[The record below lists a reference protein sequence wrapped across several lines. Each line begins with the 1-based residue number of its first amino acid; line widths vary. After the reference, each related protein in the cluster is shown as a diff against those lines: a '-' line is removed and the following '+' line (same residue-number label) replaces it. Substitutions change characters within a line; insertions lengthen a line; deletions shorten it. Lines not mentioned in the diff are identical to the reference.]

1 MTDFTDGDV
10 IVIGGGAAGM
20 FCACLLS
27 EAGKRVILIEPNR
40 KLGRKLRI
48 TGKGRCNLTNN
59 SSNDNIIKN
68 IVRNPKFLYSA
79 LSGFSAADVMDWFET
94 RGVPL
99 KTERGARVFP
109 VSDRADDIA
118 DAMEKVLKR
127 YRTVIIKDKALKIL
141 TEDDRVRGV
150 KCPDREYFAENVVLS
165 TGGRSYPATGST
177 GDGYEM
183 ARSLGHTVTGIS
195 PSLVP
200 IVCRESFV
208 ADLSGLALKNV
219 TLSLYDIKKKKP
231 IYSELGELSF
241 MPYGI
246 AGPLS
251 LTASCYMNPERLKAG
266 EYKLA
271 IDLKPGLTDEQLER
285 RIQRDFSETPG
296 CEISKAM
303 LRLMPLQLVSTFLS
317 LADIDALK
325 SCNQITREER
335 ARAKRLFKRLEL
347 TPLEL
352 RPIDEAIITRGGV
365 SVKEISSASMESKLV
380 KGLYFAGEIIDVDA
394 LTGGYNLQIAFST
407 AHAAACAICEHKG
420 EQNHDH

>member
-1 MTDFTDGDV
+1 MTDFTDSDV

-20 FCACLLS
+20 FSACLLAK
-27 EAGKRVILIEPNR
+27 AGKRVIMIEPNR

-68 IVRNPKFLYSA
+68 IVRNPKFMYSA
-79 LSGFSAADVMDWFET
+79 LSSFSANDVMDWFET

-109 VSDRADDIA
+109 VSDNANDIA
-118 DAMEKVLKR
+118 DAMEKELKR
-127 YRTVIIKDKALKIL
+127 YRAVIIKDKAMQIL
-141 TEDDRVRGV
+141 VEDGRVIGV
-150 KCPDREYFAENVVLS
+150 KCSDRDYYAENVILA
-165 TGGRSYPATGST
+165 TGGCSYPATGST

-183 ARSLGHTVTGIS
+183 ARSLGHTVTEIS
-195 PSLVP
+195 ASLVP

-231 IYSELGELSF
+231 IYSELGEVSF

-251 LTASCYMNPERLKAG
+251 LTASCYMNPEKLEAG
-266 EYKLA
+266 EYKIA
-271 IDLKPGLTDEQLER
+271 IDLKPGLTEEQLER
-285 RIQRDFSETPG
+285 RIQRDFFETPS

-303 LRLMPLQLVSTFLS
+303 SRLMPLRMISAFVSL
-317 LADIDALK
+317 LDIDPNK
-325 SCNQITREER
+325 PCNQVTHEER
-335 ARAKRLFKRLEL
+335 ERIKRLLKRFGL
-347 TPLEL
+347 TPLRL

-365 SVKEISSASMESKLV
+365 SVKEINSTSMESKLV

-407 AHAAACAICEHKG
+407 ANAAARAICESKG
-420 EQNHDH
+420 EQKS

>member
-1 MTDFTDGDV
+1 MTDFTDSDV

-20 FCACLLS
+20 FSACLLAK
-27 EAGKRVILIEPNR
+27 AGKRVIILEPNR

-68 IVRNPKFLYSA
+68 IVRNPKFMYSA
-79 LSGFSAADVMDWFET
+79 LSGFSAYDVMDWFET

-109 VSDRADDIA
+109 VSDNANDIA
-118 DAMEKVLKR
+118 DAMEKELKR
-127 YRTVIIKDKALKIL
+127 YRAVVIKDKAMEIL
-141 TEDDRVRGV
+141 AEDGRAIGV
-150 KCPDREYFAENVVLS
+150 KCADREYYAENVILA
-165 TGGRSYPATGST
+165 TGGCSYPATGST

-183 ARSLGHTVTGIS
+183 ARSLGHTVTDIS

-231 IYSELGELSF
+231 VYFELGELSF

-251 LTASCYMNPERLKAG
+251 LTASCYMNPEKLEGG
-266 EYKLA
+266 EYRFE

-285 RIQRDFSETPG
+285 RILRDFSETPSR
-296 CEISKAM
+296 EIFKVMS
-303 LRLMPLQLVSTFLS
+303 RLMPLQLISTFVG
-317 LADIDALK
+317 LADIDPNK
-325 SCNQITREER
+325 PCNQVTHEER
-335 ARAKRLFKRLEL
+335 ERIKRLFKRFEL
-347 TPLEL
+347 TPLSL

-365 SVKEISSASMESKLV
+365 SVKEINSASMESKLV

-407 AHAAACAICEHKG
+407 AYAAAKAICEYEG
-420 EQNHDH
+420 EQKS

>member
-1 MTDFTDGDV
+1 MTDFTDSDV

-20 FCACLLS
+20 FSACLLAK
-27 EAGKRVILIEPNR
+27 AGKRVIMIEPNR

-59 SSNDNIIKN
+59 SSNDNIIKH
-68 IVRNPKFLYSA
+68 IVRNPKFMYSA
-79 LSGFSAADVMDWFET
+79 LSSFSANDVMDWFET

-109 VSDRADDIA
+109 VSDNANDIA
-118 DAMEKVLKR
+118 DAMEKELKR
-127 YRTVIIKDKALKIL
+127 YRATIIKDKATRIL
-141 TEDDRVRGV
+141 VEDGRVIGV
-150 KCPDREYFAENVVLS
+150 KCSDRDYYAENVILA
-165 TGGRSYPATGST
+165 TGGCSYPATGST

-183 ARSLGHTVTGIS
+183 ARSLGHTVTEIS
-195 PSLVP
+195 ASLVP

-231 IYSELGELSF
+231 IYSELGEVSF

-251 LTASCYMNPERLKAG
+251 LTASCYMNPEKLEAG
-266 EYKLA
+266 EYKIA
-271 IDLKPGLTDEQLER
+271 IDLKPGLTEEQLER
-285 RIQRDFSETPG
+285 RIQRDFSETPS

-303 LRLMPLQLVSTFLS
+303 SRLMPLQMISTFVS
-317 LADIDALK
+317 LAYIDPNK
-325 SCNQITREER
+325 PCNQVTREER
-335 ARAKRLFKRLEL
+335 ERIKRLLKRFEL
-347 TPLEL
+347 TPLML

-365 SVKEISSASMESKLV
+365 SAKEINSTSMESKLV

-407 AHAAACAICEHKG
+407 ANAAAIAICESKG
-420 EQNHDH
+420 EQKS

>member
-1 MTDFTDGDV
+1 MTDFTDSDV

-20 FCACLLS
+20 FSACLLAK
-27 EAGKRVILIEPNR
+27 AGKRVIMIEPNR

-68 IVRNPKFLYSA
+68 IVRNPKFMYSA
-79 LSGFSAADVMDWFET
+79 LSSFSANDVMDWFET

-109 VSDRADDIA
+109 VSDNANDIA
-118 DAMEKVLKR
+118 DAMEKELKR
-127 YRTVIIKDKALKIL
+127 YRAVIIKDKAMQIL
-141 TEDDRVRGV
+141 VEDGRVIGV
-150 KCPDREYFAENVVLS
+150 KCSDRDYYAENVILA
-165 TGGRSYPATGST
+165 TGGCSYPATGST

-183 ARSLGHTVTGIS
+183 ARSLGHTITEIS
-195 PSLVP
+195 ASLVP

-219 TLSLYDIKKKKP
+219 TLSLCDIKKKKP
-231 IYSELGELSF
+231 IYSELGEVSF

-251 LTASCYMNPERLKAG
+251 LTASCYMNPEKLEAG
-266 EYKLA
+266 EYKIA

-285 RIQRDFSETPG
+285 RIQRDFSETPSR
-296 CEISKAM
+296 EISKAM
-303 LRLMPLQLVSTFLS
+303 SRLMPLQMISAFVSL
-317 LADIDALK
+317 LDIDPNK
-325 SCNQITREER
+325 PCNQVTREER
-335 ARAKRLFKRLEL
+335 ERIKRLLKRFEL
-347 TPLEL
+347 APLRL

-365 SVKEISSASMESKLV
+365 SVKEINSTSMESKLV

-407 AHAAACAICEHKG
+407 ANAAARAICESKG
-420 EQNHDH
+420 EQKS

>member
-1 MTDFTDGDV
+1 MTDFTDSDV

-20 FCACLLS
+20 FSACLLAK
-27 EAGKRVILIEPNR
+27 AGKRVIMIEPNR

-59 SSNDNIIKN
+59 SSNDNIIKH
-68 IVRNPKFLYSA
+68 IVRNPKFMYSA
-79 LSGFSAADVMDWFET
+79 LSSFSANDVMDWFET

-109 VSDRADDIA
+109 VSDNANDIA
-118 DAMEKVLKR
+118 DAMEKELKR
-127 YRTVIIKDKALKIL
+127 YRAVIIKDKAMQIL
-141 TEDDRVRGV
+141 VEDGRVIGV
-150 KCPDREYFAENVVLS
+150 KCSDRDYYAENVILA
-165 TGGRSYPATGST
+165 TGGCSYPATGST

-183 ARSLGHTVTGIS
+183 ARSLGHTVTEIS
-195 PSLVP
+195 ASLVP

-231 IYSELGELSF
+231 IYSELGEVSF

-251 LTASCYMNPERLKAG
+251 LTASCYMNPEKLEAG
-266 EYKLA
+266 EYKIA
-271 IDLKPGLTDEQLER
+271 IDLKPGLTEEQLER
-285 RIQRDFSETPG
+285 RIQRDFFETPS

-303 LRLMPLQLVSTFLS
+303 SRLMPLRMISAFVSL
-317 LADIDALK
+317 LDIDPNK
-325 SCNQITREER
+325 PCNQVTHEER
-335 ARAKRLFKRLEL
+335 ERIKRLLKRFGL
-347 TPLEL
+347 TPLRL

-365 SVKEISSASMESKLV
+365 SVKEINSTSMESKLV

-407 AHAAACAICEHKG
+407 ANAAARAICESKG
-420 EQNHDH
+420 EQKS

>member
-1 MTDFTDGDV
+1 MTDFTDSDV

-20 FCACLLS
+20 FSACLLAK
-27 EAGKRVILIEPNR
+27 AGKRVIMIEPNR

-68 IVRNPKFLYSA
+68 IVRNPKFMYSA
-79 LSGFSAADVMDWFET
+79 LSSFSANDVMDWFET

-109 VSDRADDIA
+109 VSDNANDIA
-118 DAMEKVLKR
+118 DAMEKELKR
-127 YRTVIIKDKALKIL
+127 YRAVIIKDKAMQIL
-141 TEDDRVRGV
+141 VEDGRVIGV
-150 KCPDREYFAENVVLS
+150 KCSDRDYYAENVILA
-165 TGGRSYPATGST
+165 TGGCSYPATGST

-183 ARSLGHTVTGIS
+183 ARSLGHTVTEIS
-195 PSLVP
+195 ASLVP

-219 TLSLYDIKKKKP
+219 TLSLCDIKKKKP
-231 IYSELGELSF
+231 IYSELGEVSF

-251 LTASCYMNPERLKAG
+251 LTASCYMNPEKLEAG
-266 EYKLA
+266 EYKIA

-285 RIQRDFSETPG
+285 RIQRDFSETPSR
-296 CEISKAM
+296 EISKAM
-303 LRLMPLQLVSTFLS
+303 SRLMPLQMISAFVSL
-317 LADIDALK
+317 LDIDPNK
-325 SCNQITREER
+325 PCNQVTREER
-335 ARAKRLFKRLEL
+335 ERIKRLLKRFEL
-347 TPLEL
+347 APLRL

-365 SVKEISSASMESKLV
+365 SVKENNSTSMESKLV

-407 AHAAACAICEHKG
+407 ANAAARAICESKG
-420 EQNHDH
+420 EQKS

>member
-1 MTDFTDGDV
+1 MTDFTDSDV

-20 FCACLLS
+20 FSACLLVK
-27 EAGKRVILIEPNR
+27 AGKRVIMIEPNR

-68 IVRNPKFLYSA
+68 IVRNPKFMYSA
-79 LSGFSAADVMDWFET
+79 LSSFSANDVMDWFET

-109 VSDRADDIA
+109 VSDNANDIA
-118 DAMEKVLKR
+118 DAMEKELKR
-127 YRTVIIKDKALKIL
+127 YRAVIIKDKAMQIL
-141 TEDDRVRGV
+141 VEDGRVIGV
-150 KCPDREYFAENVVLS
+150 KCSDRDYYAENVILA
-165 TGGRSYPATGST
+165 TGGCSYPATGST

-183 ARSLGHTVTGIS
+183 ARSLGHTVTEIS
-195 PSLVP
+195 ASLVP

-219 TLSLYDIKKKKP
+219 TLSLCDIKKKKP
-231 IYSELGELSF
+231 IYSELGEVSF

-251 LTASCYMNPERLKAG
+251 LTASCYMNPEKLEAG
-266 EYKLA
+266 EYKIA

-285 RIQRDFSETPG
+285 RIQRDFSETPSR
-296 CEISKAM
+296 EISKAM
-303 LRLMPLQLVSTFLS
+303 SRLMPLQMISAFVSL
-317 LADIDALK
+317 LDIDPNK
-325 SCNQITREER
+325 PCNQVTREER
-335 ARAKRLFKRLEL
+335 ERIKRLLKRFEL
-347 TPLEL
+347 APLRL

-365 SVKEISSASMESKLV
+365 SVKEINSTSMESKLV

-407 AHAAACAICEHKG
+407 ANAAARAICESKG
-420 EQNHDH
+420 EQKS

>member
-1 MTDFTDGDV
+1 M
-10 IVIGGGAAGM
+10 
-20 FCACLLS
+20 
-27 EAGKRVILIEPNR
+27 IEPNR

-68 IVRNPKFLYSA
+68 IVRNPKFMYSA
-79 LSGFSAADVMDWFET
+79 LSSFSANDVMDWFET

-109 VSDRADDIA
+109 VSDNANDIA
-118 DAMEKVLKR
+118 DAMEKELKR
-127 YRTVIIKDKALKIL
+127 YRAVIIKDKAMQIL
-141 TEDDRVRGV
+141 VEDGRVIGV
-150 KCPDREYFAENVVLS
+150 KCSDRDYYAENVILA
-165 TGGRSYPATGST
+165 TGGCSYPATGST

-183 ARSLGHTVTGIS
+183 ARSLGHTVTEIS
-195 PSLVP
+195 ASLVP

-219 TLSLYDIKKKKP
+219 TLSLCDIKKKKP
-231 IYSELGELSF
+231 IYSELGEVSF

-251 LTASCYMNPERLKAG
+251 LTASCYMNPEKLEAG
-266 EYKLA
+266 EYKIA

-285 RIQRDFSETPG
+285 RIQRDFSETPSR
-296 CEISKAM
+296 EISKAM
-303 LRLMPLQLVSTFLS
+303 SRLMPLQMISAFVSL
-317 LADIDALK
+317 LDIDPNK
-325 SCNQITREER
+325 PCNQVTREER
-335 ARAKRLFKRLEL
+335 ERIKRLLKRFEL
-347 TPLEL
+347 APLRL

-365 SVKEISSASMESKLV
+365 SVKEINSTSMESKLV

-407 AHAAACAICEHKG
+407 ANAAARAICESKG
-420 EQNHDH
+420 EQKS

>member
-1 MTDFTDGDV
+1 MTDFTDSDV

-20 FCACLLS
+20 FSACLLAK
-27 EAGKRVILIEPNR
+27 AGKRVIMIEPNR

-48 TGKGRCNLTNN
+48 TGKGRCKLTNN

-68 IVRNPKFLYSA
+68 IVRNPKFMYSA
-79 LSGFSAADVMDWFET
+79 LSSFSANDVMDWFET

-109 VSDRADDIA
+109 VSDNANDIA
-118 DAMEKVLKR
+118 DAMEKELKR
-127 YRTVIIKDKALKIL
+127 YRAVIIKDKAMQIL
-141 TEDDRVRGV
+141 VEDGRVIGV
-150 KCPDREYFAENVVLS
+150 KCSDRDYYAENVILA
-165 TGGRSYPATGST
+165 TGGCSYPATGST

-183 ARSLGHTVTGIS
+183 ARSLGHTVTEIS
-195 PSLVP
+195 ASLVP

-219 TLSLYDIKKKKP
+219 TLSLCDIKKKKP
-231 IYSELGELSF
+231 IYSELGEVSF

-251 LTASCYMNPERLKAG
+251 LTASCYMNPEKLEAG
-266 EYKLA
+266 EYKIA

-285 RIQRDFSETPG
+285 RIQRDFSETPSR
-296 CEISKAM
+296 EISKAM
-303 LRLMPLQLVSTFLS
+303 SRLMPLQMISAFVSL
-317 LADIDALK
+317 LDIDPNK
-325 SCNQITREER
+325 PCNQVTREER
-335 ARAKRLFKRLEL
+335 ERIKRLLKRFEL
-347 TPLEL
+347 APLRL

-365 SVKEISSASMESKLV
+365 SVKEINSTSMESKLV

-407 AHAAACAICEHKG
+407 ANAAARAICESKG
-420 EQNHDH
+420 EQKS

>member
-1 MTDFTDGDV
+1 MTDFTDSDV

-20 FCACLLS
+20 FSACLLAK
-27 EAGKRVILIEPNR
+27 AGKRVIMIEPNR

-59 SSNDNIIKN
+59 SSNDNIIKH
-68 IVRNPKFLYSA
+68 IVRNPKFMYSA
-79 LSGFSAADVMDWFET
+79 LSSFSANDVMDWFET

-109 VSDRADDIA
+109 VSDNANDIA
-118 DAMEKVLKR
+118 DAMEKELKR
-127 YRTVIIKDKALKIL
+127 YRATIIKDKAMRIL
-141 TEDDRVRGV
+141 VEDGRVIGV
-150 KCPDREYFAENVVLS
+150 KCSDRDYYAENVILA
-165 TGGRSYPATGST
+165 TGGCSYPATGST

-183 ARSLGHTVTGIS
+183 ARSLGHTVTEIS
-195 PSLVP
+195 ASLVP

-231 IYSELGELSF
+231 IYSELGEVSF

-251 LTASCYMNPERLKAG
+251 LTASCYMNPEKLEAG
-266 EYKLA
+266 EYKIA

-285 RIQRDFSETPG
+285 RIQRDFSETPS

-303 LRLMPLQLVSTFLS
+303 SRLMPLQMISTFVS
-317 LADIDALK
+317 LAYIDPNK
-325 SCNQITREER
+325 PCNQVTHEER
-335 ARAKRLFKRLEL
+335 ERIKRLLKRFEL
-347 TPLEL
+347 TPLRL

-365 SVKEISSASMESKLV
+365 SVKEINSTSMESKLV

-407 AHAAACAICEHKG
+407 ANAAARAICESKG
-420 EQNHDH
+420 EQKS

>member
-1 MTDFTDGDV
+1 MTDFTDSDV

-20 FCACLLS
+20 FSACLLAK
-27 EAGKRVILIEPNR
+27 AGKRVIIIEPNR

-68 IVRNPKFLYSA
+68 IVRNPKFMYSA
-79 LSGFSAADVMDWFET
+79 LSSFSAADVMDWFET
-94 RGVPL
+94 RGVKL

-109 VSDRADDIA
+109 VSYNANDIA
-118 DAMEKVLKR
+118 DAMEKELRR
-127 YRTVIIKDKALKIL
+127 YRAVVVKDKALRIL
-141 TEDDRVRGV
+141 TENGRAAGVECADR
-150 KCPDREYFAENVVLS
+150 DYYAENVILS
-165 TGGRSYPATGST
+165 TGGSSYPATGST
-177 GDGYEM
+177 GDGYAM
-183 ARSLGHTVTGIS
+183 AKELGHTVTGIS
-195 PSLVP
+195 ASLVP

-219 TLSLYDIKKKKP
+219 TLSLYDIRKKKP
-231 IYSELGELSF
+231 VYSELGELSF

-251 LTASCYMNPERLKAG
+251 LTASCYMNPEKLEAG
-266 EYKLA
+266 EYRIA
-271 IDLKPGLTDEQLER
+271 IDLKPGLTEEQLEW
-285 RIQRDFSETPG
+285 RIQRDFSETPS

-303 LRLMPLQLVSTFLS
+303 SRLMPLQMISTFIS
-317 LADIDALK
+317 LADIDPNK
-325 SCNQITREER
+325 PCNQVTHEER
-335 ARAKRLFKRLEL
+335 EHIKRLLKRFEL
-347 TPLEL
+347 TPLKL

-365 SVKEISSASMESKLV
+365 SVKEINSASMESKLV

-407 AHAAACAICEHKG
+407 AHAAAKAICEYKG
-420 EQNHDH
+420 D

>member
-1 MTDFTDGDV
+1 MTDFTDSDV

-20 FCACLLS
+20 FSACLLAK
-27 EAGKRVILIEPNR
+27 AGKRVIMIEPNR

-68 IVRNPKFLYSA
+68 IVRNPKFMYSA
-79 LSGFSAADVMDWFET
+79 LSSFSANDVMDWFET

-109 VSDRADDIA
+109 VSDNANDIA
-118 DAMEKVLKR
+118 DAMEKELKR
-127 YRTVIIKDKALKIL
+127 YRATIIKDKAMRIL
-141 TEDDRVRGV
+141 VEDGRVIGV
-150 KCPDREYFAENVVLS
+150 KCSDRDYYAENVILA
-165 TGGRSYPATGST
+165 TGGCSYPATGST

-183 ARSLGHTVTGIS
+183 ARSLGHTVTEIS
-195 PSLVP
+195 ASLVP

-231 IYSELGELSF
+231 IYSELGEVSF

-251 LTASCYMNPERLKAG
+251 LTASCYMNPEKLEAG
-266 EYKLA
+266 EYKIA

-285 RIQRDFSETPG
+285 RIQRDFFETPS

-303 LRLMPLQLVSTFLS
+303 SRLMPLQMISAFVSLS
-317 LADIDALK
+317 DIYPSK
-325 SCNQITREER
+325 PCNQVTHKERER
-335 ARAKRLFKRLEL
+335 IKRLLKRFEL
-347 TPLEL
+347 TQLRL

-365 SVKEISSASMESKLV
+365 SVKEINSTSMESKLV

-407 AHAAACAICEHKG
+407 ANAAARAICESKG
-420 EQNHDH
+420 EQKS

>member
-20 FCACLLS
+20 FAACLLA
-27 EAGKRVILIEPNR
+27 EAGKRVVIIEPNR
-40 KLGRKLRI
+40 RLGRKLRI

-59 SSNDNIIKN
+59 SSNDNIMKN
-68 IVRNPKFLYSA
+68 IVRNPKFMYSA
-79 LSGFSAADVMDWFET
+79 LSGFSAADVMNWFET

-109 VSDRADDIA
+109 VSDKADDVA
-118 DAMEKVLKR
+118 DAMEKVLSR
-127 YRTVIIKDKALKIL
+127 YRTTVVRDRALSIL
-141 TEDDRVRGV
+141 TENGAAIGV
-150 KCPDREYFAENVVLS
+150 KCAERDYYAPNVVLA

-177 GDGYEM
+177 GSGYEM
-183 ARSLGHTVTGIS
+183 AKSLGHTVTPIS
-195 PSLVP
+195 ASLVP
-200 IVCRESFV
+200 IVCKESFV

-246 AGPLS
+246 AGPLA
-251 LTASCYMNPERLKAG
+251 LTASCYMNPEKLAVG
-266 EYKLA
+266 DYKIA
-271 IDLKPGLTDEQLER
+271 IDLKPGLTDDQLER
-285 RIQRDFSETPG
+285 RIQRDFREAPE
-296 CEISKAM
+296 CEFEKELSS
-303 LRLMPLQLVSTFLS
+303 LMPLRFISAFLS
-317 LADIDALK
+317 LTEIDAK
-325 SCNQITREER
+325 KPCNQVTREER
-335 ARAKRLFKRLEL
+335 ERLKRLLKRFEL

-352 RPIDEAIITRGGV
+352 RPIDEAIITRGGI
-365 SVKEISSASMESKLV
+365 SVKEISAGSMESKLV

-407 AHAAACAICEHKG
+407 AHAAAKAICEYKG
-420 EQNHDH
+420 EQKS

>member
-1 MTDFTDGDV
+1 MTDFTDSDV

-20 FCACLLS
+20 FSACLLAK
-27 EAGKRVILIEPNR
+27 AGKRVMIIEPNR

-68 IVRNPKFLYSA
+68 IVRNPKFMYSA

-94 RGVPL
+94 RGVKL

-109 VSDRADDIA
+109 VSDNANDIA
-118 DAMEKVLKR
+118 DAMEKELRR
-127 YRTVIIKDKALKIL
+127 YRAVVVKNKALRVL
-141 TEDDRVRGV
+141 VENGRAVGVECADR
-150 KCPDREYFAENVVLS
+150 DYYAENVILS
-165 TGGRSYPATGST
+165 TGGSSYPATGST
-177 GDGYEM
+177 GDGYSM
-183 ARSLGHTVTGIS
+183 AKKLGHTVTEIS
-195 PSLVP
+195 ASLVP

-219 TLSLYDIKKKKP
+219 TLSLYDIRKKKP
-231 IYSELGELSF
+231 VYSELGELSF

-251 LTASCYMNPERLKAG
+251 LTASCYMNPEKLDAG
-266 EYKLA
+266 EYKIT
-271 IDLKPGLTDEQLER
+271 IDLKPGLTEEQLER
-285 RIQRDFSETPG
+285 RIQRDFSETPS

-303 LRLMPLQLVSTFLS
+303 SRLMPLQMISTFIG
-317 LADIDALK
+317 LADIAPNK
-325 SCNQITREER
+325 PCNQVTHEER
-335 ARAKRLFKRLEL
+335 ERIKRLFKRFEL
-347 TPLEL
+347 TPLKL

-365 SVKEISSASMESKLV
+365 SVKEINSASMESKLV
-380 KGLYFAGEIIDVDA
+380 KGVYFAGEIIDIDA

-407 AHAAACAICEHKG
+407 AYAAAKAICENKG
-420 EQNHDH
+420 D

>member
-1 MTDFTDGDV
+1 MTDFTDSDV

-20 FCACLLS
+20 FSACLLAK
-27 EAGKRVILIEPNR
+27 AGKRVIMIEPNR

-68 IVRNPKFLYSA
+68 IVRNPKFMYSA
-79 LSGFSAADVMDWFET
+79 LSSFSANDVMDWFET

-109 VSDRADDIA
+109 VSDNANDIA
-118 DAMEKVLKR
+118 DAMEKELKR
-127 YRTVIIKDKALKIL
+127 YRATIIKDKAMQIL
-141 TEDDRVRGV
+141 VEDGRVIGV
-150 KCPDREYFAENVVLS
+150 KCSDRDYYAENVILA
-165 TGGRSYPATGST
+165 TGGCSYPATGST

-183 ARSLGHTVTGIS
+183 ARSLGHTVTEIS
-195 PSLVP
+195 ASLVP

-208 ADLSGLALKNV
+208 ADLSVLALKNV
-219 TLSLYDIKKKKP
+219 TLSLCDIKKKKP
-231 IYSELGELSF
+231 IYSELGEVSF

-251 LTASCYMNPERLKAG
+251 LTASCYMNPEKLEAG
-266 EYKLA
+266 EYKIA

-285 RIQRDFSETPG
+285 RIQRDFSETPS
-296 CEISKAM
+296 CEISKSM
-303 LRLMPLQLVSTFLS
+303 SRLMPLQMISTFVS
-317 LADIDALK
+317 LADIDPNK
-325 SCNQITREER
+325 PCNQVTREER
-335 ARAKRLFKRLEL
+335 ERIKRLLKRFEL
-347 TPLEL
+347 TPLML

-365 SVKEISSASMESKLV
+365 SVKEINSASMESKLV

-407 AHAAACAICEHKG
+407 AHAAAKAICESKG
-420 EQNHDH
+420 EQKS

>member
-1 MTDFTDGDV
+1 MTDFTDSDV

-20 FCACLLS
+20 FSACLLAK
-27 EAGKRVILIEPNR
+27 AGKRVIMIEPNR

-68 IVRNPKFLYSA
+68 IVRNPKFMYSA
-79 LSGFSAADVMDWFET
+79 LSSFSANDVMDWFET

-109 VSDRADDIA
+109 VSDNANDIA
-118 DAMEKVLKR
+118 DAMEKELKR
-127 YRTVIIKDKALKIL
+127 YRAVIIKDKAMQIL
-141 TEDDRVRGV
+141 VEDGRVIGV
-150 KCPDREYFAENVVLS
+150 KCSDRDYYAENVILA
-165 TGGRSYPATGST
+165 TGGCSYPATGST

-183 ARSLGHTVTGIS
+183 ARSLGHTVTEIS
-195 PSLVP
+195 ASLVP

-219 TLSLYDIKKKKP
+219 TLSLCDIKKKKP
-231 IYSELGELSF
+231 IYSELGEVSF

-251 LTASCYMNPERLKAG
+251 LTASCYMNPEKLEAG
-266 EYKLA
+266 EYKIA

-285 RIQRDFSETPG
+285 RIQRDFSETPSR
-296 CEISKAM
+296 EISKAM
-303 LRLMPLQLVSTFLS
+303 SRLMPLQMISAFVSL
-317 LADIDALK
+317 LDIDPNK
-325 SCNQITREER
+325 PCNQVTREER
-335 ARAKRLFKRLEL
+335 ERIKRLLKSFEL
-347 TPLEL
+347 APLRL

-365 SVKEISSASMESKLV
+365 SVKEINSTSMESKLV

-407 AHAAACAICEHKG
+407 ANAAARAICESKG
-420 EQNHDH
+420 EQKS